1 MDFLNDAKDFV
12 VKNSNSFFI
21 GAIVVCAVLLGGFGY
36 RYFKTSSE
44 KKAQELFGKAM
55 ITYQTGDVNKTF
67 EAFKAVIE
75 THKNSVQAS
84 YSAFVLGN
92 LLLGQN
98 KYDEAINWFKEAQSN
113 DPQTGFVGADA
124 LEAIAACYEA
134 KGNKQES
141 LEYLQKA
148 MKDDRIRYRFPQL
161 QWKSALIAK
170 DLGKVEEA
178 KKYCEQ
184 IIGDTTAQASS
195 FKQKAENFLTE
206 ILVLEKS

>member
-12 VKNSNSFFI
+12 IKNSNSLII
-21 GAIVVCAVLLGGFGY
+21 GAIVVCVVLFGGFGY
-36 RYFKTSSE
+36 RYFKKSSE
-44 KKAQELFGKAM
+44 IKAQELFGKAM
-55 ITYQTGDVNKTF
+55 LTYQTGDVTKTF

-98 KYDEAINWFKEAQSN
+98 KYDEAINWFKEAQSA
-113 DPQTGFVGADA
+113 DVRTGFVGADA
-124 LEAIAACYEA
+124 LEAIATCYEA
-134 KGNKQES
+134 KGNKQEA

-148 MKDDRIRYRFPQL
+148 MKDDRVRYRFPQL
-161 QWKSALIAK
+161 QWRSALIAR
-170 DLGKVEEA
+170 DLGKVGDA
-178 KKYCEQ
+178 KKFCEQ
-184 IIGDTTAQASS
+184 IISDTTAQAASY
-195 FKQKAENFLTE
+195 KQKAENFLTE